1 MMMLFVSWFSVVVDA
16 AAAAAVASNV
26 DNNNVFFACVLFLS
40 IGVHGRLQS
49 KEPDIVRANSL
60 SLSQ

>member
-16 AAAAAVASNV
+16 DAVASNV